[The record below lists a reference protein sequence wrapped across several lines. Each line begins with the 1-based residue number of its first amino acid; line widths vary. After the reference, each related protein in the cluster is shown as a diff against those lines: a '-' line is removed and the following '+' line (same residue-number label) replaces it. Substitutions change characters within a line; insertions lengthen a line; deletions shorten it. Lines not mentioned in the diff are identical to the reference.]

1 MEYRISISM
10 VVSLLK
16 LQKLIFLLC
25 CFKMLFIK
33 AGETQTQET
42 MKEEPLSQSLL
53 GKTQIN
59 FIQYLGMFCK
69 VEYPFTFILFSH
81 YQNSQFLTEIVFNF
95 HFSYLPFPTRSDV

>member
-1 MEYRISISM
+1 MVVWGNKSSRSMEYRISISM

-59 FIQYLGMFCK
+59 
-69 VEYPFTFILFSH
+69 LFNIWAFFVRLNIPLPLF
-81 YQNSQFLTEIVFNF
+81 YFLIIKTVNF
-95 HFSYLPFPTRSDV
+95 